1 LDFIRPFVGKAGKVV
16 NGALDNASGVVD
28 IMAAGKAMSQSGIE
42 LKRSVIFL
50 FIGGEEVG
58 LIGSKVYTEK
68 PAFAKEKTIAFINLD
83 MVGNGT
89 GLSVSAGSTYKN
101 LLDYFEQANT
111 NYIHRTLRT
120 SAPVQ
125 GEYYGRPRSDG
136 VVFSMAG
143 YRTMSVGT
151 TGAVKKVFY
160 HLPGDDPDAITID
173 IMEDV
178 AKMIYVALI
187 NMANDVSLK

>member
-1 LDFIRPFVGKAGKVV
+1 
-16 NGALDNASGVVD
+16 
-28 IMAAGKAMSQSGIE
+28 M
-42 LKRSVIFL
+42 FL
-50 FIGGEEVG
+50 FLGGEEIG
-58 LIGSKVYTEK
+58 LLGSKIYTEK
-68 PAFAKEKTIAFINLD
+68 PSFSKEKTITFINLD

-89 GLSVSAGSTYKN
+89 GLAVSAGSTYKE
-101 LLDYFEQANT
+101 LLSYFELANAK
-111 NYIHRTLRT
+111 YIHRTMRT

-143 YRTMSVGT
+143 YRTMSLGT
-151 TGAVKKVFY
+151 TDATKKVYY

-178 AKMIYVALI
+178 AKMIYVALT
-187 NMANDVSLK
+187 NMANDSSMKFDQ